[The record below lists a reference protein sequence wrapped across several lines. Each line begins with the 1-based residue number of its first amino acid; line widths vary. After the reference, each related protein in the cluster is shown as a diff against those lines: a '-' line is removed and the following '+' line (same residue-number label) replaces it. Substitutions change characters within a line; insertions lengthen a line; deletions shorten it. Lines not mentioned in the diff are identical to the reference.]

1 MTFLSCNF
9 DSLMLLKLGLVNNRV
24 KEMEGKSRREIY
36 RRSWKTI
43 FVICELVPSSPGGGP
58 CRGLVDFEGL
68 VEEEKH

>member
-1 MTFLSCNF
+1 MH
-9 DSLMLLKLGLVNNRV
+9 DRV

-36 RRSWKTI
+36 RRAWKTI
-43 FVICELVPSSPGGGP
+43 CAISGLVPSSPGGGP

>member
-1 MTFLSCNF
+1 M
-9 DSLMLLKLGLVNNRV
+9 NNRV

-36 RRSWKTI
+36 RKTI
-43 FVICELVPSSPGGGP
+43 CAISGLVPSSPGGGP